1 MHGTTPR
8 TSHCIL
14 EIPLL
19 VENKLQHLVNRI
31 VVVDCDELQQVSRSQ
46 HRDQAEEEQIKSIMH
61 SQCSRE
67 ERLQHANDVID
78 NSGDINHLKTQVKQ
92 LHEHYLL
99 QTDRSQSK
107 LAGNSD

>member
-1 MHGTTPR
+1 
-8 TSHCIL
+8 
-14 EIPLL
+14 
-19 VENKLQHLVNRI
+19 
-31 VVVDCDELQQVSRSQ
+31 
-46 HRDQAEEEQIKSIMH
+46 MH